1 MRKLR
6 GRQGK
11 ALMKKII
18 MIGSLV
24 LGCVSLGVSSYIDG
38 EIKEG
43 QQQISSAESSVGAIG
58 KLSSVTPFTKPL
70 GKGIT
75 SSADK
80 KIAAGQDE
88 IAFYQTV
95 SLILKIAGVILLLIG
110 AVTITRMVMRK
121 K

>member
-1 MRKLR
+1 
-6 GRQGK
+6 
-11 ALMKKII
+11 MKKII
-18 MIGSLV
+18 MIGSLT

-38 EIKEG
+38 EVKKG
-43 QQQISSAESSVGAIG
+43 QQQISSAEGTVGTLD
-58 KLSSVTPFTKPL
+58 KLSSLSPFTKPL
-70 GKGIT
+70 GDNIT

-95 SLILKIAGVILLLIG
+95 SMVLKITGVILLLIS
-110 AVTITRMVMRK
+110 AIAIAKVVMRK